1 MGKPAVEGATVEFQ
15 FVTIWVKEVNR
26 RVGAA
31 VFLPNLG
38 ILAQMVVPIGQITG
52 RGKRN
57 VTVVAARCYAARLFQ
72 TRGCSVQNNSQ
83 WPIVRAAWRPERCG
97 RMRWTSLDRS
107 RKG

>member
-1 MGKPAVEGATVEFQ
+1 
-15 FVTIWVKEVNR
+15 
-26 RVGAA
+26 
-31 VFLPNLG
+31 
-38 ILAQMVVPIGQITG
+38 
-52 RGKRN
+52 

-72 TRGCSVQNNSQ
+72 TRGCPVQNNSQ